1 MDNPLYSYSL
11 CITIPLMLFFSI
23 YFWFGRTPD
32 KVIFSIYRKSRR
44 LMSIAILLLTANY
57 LAHYILK
64 LRFVD
69 PVAAILMNL
78 TTYFLC
84 YWVFTAALN
93 TLINRFYI
101 STRRFIIHVI
111 IWVAYSSVAVL
122 TRIYITDE
130 AMLRVA
136 LISLAIGLMAYGLFL
151 SYRLL
156 SIYRLAVKMFDE
168 MAADDFAMYIKWMSH
183 FTYYVLVYGIGCSA
197 LTFLPEEYCYLWI
210 LSSLPLYIYIFCC
223 YQNYLLFYEQVE
235 TVILDES
242 ANSTDENTLF
252 TTEPKSESKAEPE
265 LVEPEPAEP
274 EPVEEE
280 EDDELIAAQCHF
292 DEIADGIEIWI
303 AAKGFLQSGLTIKRL
318 ADKLHTNRTYLSKY
332 INCTYK
338 TTFRNW
344 ISDMRIEH
352 AKECMAVSSERILTE
367 ISEKSGFTS
376 LSHFTKTFKDKEGI
390 SPAKWQKNPNNVA
403 ENKQPS

>member
-1 MDNPLYSYSL
+1 
-11 CITIPLMLFFSI
+11 MLFFSI

-32 KVIFSIYRKSRR
+32 KVIFGIYRKSRR
-44 LMSIAILLLTANY
+44 LMAIAILLLTANY
-57 LAHYILK
+57 LTHYILK

-101 STRRFIIHVI
+101 STRRFAIHVI
-111 IWVAYSSVAVL
+111 IWGGYSALALL
-122 TRIYITDE
+122 TKFYITDE
-130 AMLRVA
+130 ATQRLA
-136 LISLAIGLMAYGLFL
+136 LISLALGLMCYGLYL

-156 SIYRLAVKMFDE
+156 SIYRRAVKLFDE
-168 MAADDFAMYIKWMSH
+168 MAADDLAMYIKWMNH

-210 LSSLPLYIYIFCC
+210 LSSLPLYIYVFCC

-242 ANSTDENTLF
+242 ANSTDEKTLF
-252 TTEPKSESKAEPE
+252 ATEPESESKSEPEAEEAEPVIDQRRFE
-265 LVEPEPAEP
+265 
-274 EPVEEE
+274 
-280 EDDELIAAQCHF
+280 
-292 DEIADGIEIWI
+292 EIADGIERWI
-303 AAKGFLQSGLTIKRL
+303 AAKGFLQTGLTIKRL
-318 ADKLHTNRTYLSKY
+318 ADTLRTNRTYLSKY
-332 INCTYK
+332 INTTYK

-344 ISDMRIEH
+344 ISDMRIEY
-352 AKECMAVSSERILTE
+352 AKECMAGCSDPMLAE

-376 LSHFTKTFKDKEGI
+376 LSHFMKTFKEKEGI
-390 SPAKWQKNPNNVA
+390 SPAKWRKVPGGVAKN
-403 ENKQPS
+403 EQPS

>member
-1 MDNPLYSYSL
+1 MDNSLYDYSL

-32 KVIFSIYRKSRR
+32 KVIFGTYRKSRR
-44 LMSIAILLLTANY
+44 LMAIAILLLTANY

-69 PVAAILMNL
+69 PVSAILMNL

-84 YWVFTAALN
+84 YWVFTSALN

-101 STRRFIIHVI
+101 STRRFAIHVI
-111 IWVAYSSVAVL
+111 IWVVYSALALL
-122 TRIYITDE
+122 TKFYITDE
-130 AMLRVA
+130 ATQRMA
-136 LISLAIGLMAYGLFL
+136 LISLAIGLMCYGLYL

-156 SIYRLAVKMFDE
+156 SIYRRAVKLFDE
-168 MAADDFAMYIKWMSH
+168 TAADDLAMYIKWMNH

-242 ANSTDENTLF
+242 ANSTDEKTLF
-252 TTEPKSESKAEPE
+252 ATEPESESKSEP
-265 LVEPEPAEP
+265 
-274 EPVEEE
+274 EEE
-280 EDDELIAAQCHF
+280 EAEPVIDQRRFE
-292 DEIADGIEIWI
+292 EIADGLERWI
-303 AAKGFLQSGLTIKRL
+303 AAKGFLQTGLTIKRL
-318 ADKLHTNRTYLSKY
+318 ADTLRTNRTYLSKY
-332 INCTYK
+332 INSTYK

-344 ISDMRIEH
+344 ISDMRIEY
-352 AKECMAVSSERILTE
+352 AKECMAGCTDPMLAE

-376 LSHFTKTFKDKEGI
+376 LSHFMKTFKEKEGI
-390 SPAKWQKNPNNVA
+390 SPAKWRKVPDGVA
-403 ENKQPS
+403 KDEQPS

>member
-1 MDNPLYSYSL
+1 MDNPLYNYSL

-32 KVIFSIYRKSRR
+32 KMIFSIYRKSRR

-57 LAHYILK
+57 LAHFILK

-93 TLINRFYI
+93 TLINCFYI
-101 STRRFIIHVI
+101 SARRFIIHVI

-130 AMLRVA
+130 STQRLA
-136 LISLAIGLMAYGLFL
+136 LISLAISLMAYGLYL

-156 SIYRLAVKMFDE
+156 SIYRRAVKMFDE
-168 MAADDFAMYIKWMSH
+168 MAADDLAMYLKWMNH

-210 LSSLPLYIYIFCC
+210 LSSLPLYIYTFCC

-242 ANSTDENTLF
+242 ANSTDEKTLF
-252 TTEPKSESKAEPE
+252 TIGPESESKPEPELMEPE
-265 LVEPEPAEP
+265 LVE
-274 EPVEEE
+274 E
-280 EDDELIAAQCHF
+280 EDKLIAAQYHF
-292 DEIADGIEIWI
+292 DEIAEGIEIWI

-344 ISDMRIEH
+344 ISDMRIEY

-390 SPAKWQKNPNNVA
+390 SPAKWQKNPDNVA

>member
-1 MDNPLYSYSL
+1 MDNSLYDYSL

-32 KVIFSIYRKSRR
+32 KVIFGTYRKSRR
-44 LMSIAILLLTANY
+44 LMAIAILLLTANY

-69 PVAAILMNL
+69 PVSAILMNL

-84 YWVFTAALN
+84 YWVFTSALN

-101 STRRFIIHVI
+101 STRRFAIHVI
-111 IWVAYSSVAVL
+111 IWVVYSALALL
-122 TRIYITDE
+122 TKFYITDE
-130 AMLRVA
+130 ATQRMA
-136 LISLAIGLMAYGLFL
+136 LISLAIGLMCYGLYL

-156 SIYRLAVKMFDE
+156 SIYRRAVKLFDE
-168 MAADDFAMYIKWMSH
+168 TAADDLAMYIKWMNH

-242 ANSTDENTLF
+242 ANSTDEKTLF
-252 TTEPKSESKAEPE
+252 ATEPESKSKSEPEAEEAEPVIDQRRFE
-265 LVEPEPAEP
+265 
-274 EPVEEE
+274 
-280 EDDELIAAQCHF
+280 
-292 DEIADGIEIWI
+292 EIADGLERWI
-303 AAKGFLQSGLTIKRL
+303 AAKGFLQTGLTIKRL
-318 ADKLHTNRTYLSKY
+318 ADTLRTNRTYLSKY
-332 INCTYK
+332 INSTYK

-344 ISDMRIEH
+344 ISDMRIEY
-352 AKECMAVSSERILTE
+352 AKECMAGCTDPMLAE

-376 LSHFTKTFKDKEGI
+376 LSHFMKTFKEKEGI
-390 SPAKWQKNPNNVA
+390 SPAKWRKVPDGVA
-403 ENKQPS
+403 KDEQPS

>member
-1 MDNPLYSYSL
+1 MDNPLYNYSL

-32 KVIFSIYRKSRR
+32 KVIFGIYRKSRR
-44 LMSIAILLLTANY
+44 LMAIAILLLTANY
-57 LAHYILK
+57 LTHYILK

-101 STRRFIIHVI
+101 STRRFAIHVI
-111 IWVAYSSVAVL
+111 IWGGYSALALL
-122 TRIYITDE
+122 TRFYITDE
-130 AMLRVA
+130 ATQRLA
-136 LISLAIGLMAYGLFL
+136 LISLAIGLMCYGLFL

-156 SIYRLAVKMFDE
+156 SIYRRAVKLFDE
-168 MAADDFAMYIKWMSH
+168 TAADDLAMYIKWMNH

-242 ANSTDENTLF
+242 ANSTDEKTLF
-252 TTEPKSESKAEPE
+252 ATEPESESKSEP
-265 LVEPEPAEP
+265 
-274 EPVEEE
+274 EEE
-280 EDDELIAAQCHF
+280 EAEPVIDQRRFE
-292 DEIADGIEIWI
+292 EIADGIERWI
-303 AAKGFLQSGLTIKRL
+303 AAKGFLQTGLTIKRL
-318 ADKLHTNRTYLSKY
+318 ADTLRTNRTYLSKY
-332 INCTYK
+332 INSTYK

-344 ISDMRIEH
+344 ISDMRIEY
-352 AKECMAVSSERILTE
+352 AKECMAGCSDPMLAE

-376 LSHFTKTFKDKEGI
+376 LSHFMKTFKEKEGI
-390 SPAKWQKNPNNVA
+390 SPAKWRKVPDGVAKN
-403 ENKQPS
+403 EQPS

>member
-1 MDNPLYSYSL
+1 MDNPLYNYSL

-32 KVIFSIYRKSRR
+32 KVIFGIYRKSRR
-44 LMSIAILLLTANY
+44 LMAIAILLLTANY
-57 LAHYILK
+57 LVHYILK

-101 STRRFIIHVI
+101 STRRFAIHVI
-111 IWVAYSSVAVL
+111 IWGGYSALALL
-122 TRIYITDE
+122 TKFYITDE
-130 AMLRVA
+130 ATQRLA
-136 LISLAIGLMAYGLFL
+136 LISLAIGLMCYGLFL

-156 SIYRLAVKMFDE
+156 SIYRRAVKLFDE
-168 MAADDFAMYIKWMSH
+168 TAADDLAMYIKWMNH

-210 LSSLPLYIYIFCC
+210 LSSLPLYIYVFCC

-242 ANSTDENTLF
+242 ANSTDEKTLF
-252 TTEPKSESKAEPE
+252 ATEPESKSEP
-265 LVEPEPAEP
+265 
-274 EPVEEE
+274 EEE
-280 EDDELIAAQCHF
+280 EAEPVIDQRRFE
-292 DEIADGIEIWI
+292 EIADGLERWI
-303 AAKGFLQSGLTIKRL
+303 AAKGFLQTGLTIKRL
-318 ADKLHTNRTYLSKY
+318 ADTLRTNRTYLSKY
-332 INCTYK
+332 INSTYK

-344 ISDMRIEH
+344 ISDMRIEY
-352 AKECMAVSSERILTE
+352 AKECMAGCSDPMLAE

-376 LSHFTKTFKDKEGI
+376 LSHFMKTFKEKEGI
-390 SPAKWQKNPNNVA
+390 SPAKWRKIPDGVAKN
-403 ENKQPS
+403 EQPS

>member
-1 MDNPLYSYSL
+1 MDNPLYNYSL

-32 KVIFSIYRKSRR
+32 KVIFGIYRKSRR
-44 LMSIAILLLTANY
+44 LMAIAILLLTANY
-57 LAHYILK
+57 LTHYILK

-69 PVAAILMNL
+69 PVSAILMNL

-101 STRRFIIHVI
+101 STRRFAIHVI
-111 IWVAYSSVAVL
+111 IWGGYSALALL
-122 TRIYITDE
+122 TRFYITDE
-130 AMLRVA
+130 ATQRLA
-136 LISLAIGLMAYGLFL
+136 LISLAIGLMCYGLFL

-156 SIYRLAVKMFDE
+156 SIYRRAVKLFDE
-168 MAADDFAMYIKWMSH
+168 TAADDLAMYIKWMNH

-242 ANSTDENTLF
+242 ANSTDEKTLF
-252 TTEPKSESKAEPE
+252 ATEPESESKSKSEP
-265 LVEPEPAEP
+265 
-274 EPVEEE
+274 EEE
-280 EDDELIAAQCHF
+280 EAEPVIDQRRFE
-292 DEIADGIEIWI
+292 EIADGLERWI
-303 AAKGFLQSGLTIKRL
+303 AAKGFLQTGLTIKRL
-318 ADKLHTNRTYLSKY
+318 ADTLRTNRTYLSKY
-332 INCTYK
+332 INSTYK

-344 ISDMRIEH
+344 ISDMRIEY
-352 AKECMAVSSERILTE
+352 AKECMAGCSDPMLAE

-376 LSHFTKTFKDKEGI
+376 LSHFMKTFKEKEGI
-390 SPAKWQKNPNNVA
+390 SPAKWRKVPDGVAKN
-403 ENKQPS
+403 EQPS

>member
-1 MDNPLYSYSL
+1 MDNPLYDFSL

-32 KVIFSIYRKSRR
+32 KVIFGTYRKSRR
-44 LMSIAILLLTANY
+44 LIAIAILLLTANY
-57 LAHYILK
+57 LTHYILK

-101 STRRFIIHVI
+101 STRRFAKHVI
-111 IWVAYSSVAVL
+111 LWVVYSALALL
-122 TRIYITDE
+122 TRFYITDE
-130 AMLRVA
+130 ATQRLT
-136 LISLAIGLMAYGLFL
+136 LISLALGLMCYGLYL

-156 SIYRLAVKMFDE
+156 SIYRRAVKLFDE
-168 MAADDFAMYIKWMSH
+168 TAADDLAMYIKWMNH
-183 FTYYVLVYGIGCSA
+183 FTYYVLVYGIGCSV

-210 LSSLPLYIYIFCC
+210 LSSLPLYVYIFCC

-242 ANSTDENTLF
+242 ANSTNEKTLF
-252 TTEPKSESKAEPE
+252 ATEPEPESESKSEP
-265 LVEPEPAEP
+265 
-274 EPVEEE
+274 EEE
-280 EDDELIAAQCHF
+280 EEAEPIINQRRF
-292 DEIADGIEIWI
+292 EEIADGIERWI
-303 AAKGFLQSGLTIKRL
+303 AAKGFLQTGLTIKRL
-318 ADKLHTNRTYLSKY
+318 ADTLRTNRTYLSKY
-332 INCTYK
+332 INSTYK

-344 ISDMRIEH
+344 ISDMRIEY
-352 AKECMAVSSERILTE
+352 AKECMAGCSDPMLAE

-376 LSHFTKTFKDKEGI
+376 LSHFMKTFKEKEGI
-390 SPAKWQKNPNNVA
+390 SPAKWRKVPDGVAKN
-403 ENKQPS
+403 EQPS

>member
-1 MDNPLYSYSL
+1 MDNSLYDYSL

-32 KVIFSIYRKSRR
+32 KVIFGTYRKSRR
-44 LMSIAILLLTANY
+44 LMAIAILLLTANY

-69 PVAAILMNL
+69 PVSAILMNL

-84 YWVFTAALN
+84 YWVFTSALN

-101 STRRFIIHVI
+101 STRRFAIHVI
-111 IWVAYSSVAVL
+111 IWVVYSALALL
-122 TRIYITDE
+122 TKFYITDE
-130 AMLRVA
+130 ATQRMA
-136 LISLAIGLMAYGLFL
+136 LISLAIGLMCYGLYL

-156 SIYRLAVKMFDE
+156 SIYRRAVKLFDE
-168 MAADDFAMYIKWMSH
+168 TAADDLAMYIKWMNH

-242 ANSTDENTLF
+242 ANSTDEKTLF
-252 TTEPKSESKAEPE
+252 ATEPESKSKSEPEAEEAEPVIDQRRFE
-265 LVEPEPAEP
+265 
-274 EPVEEE
+274 
-280 EDDELIAAQCHF
+280 
-292 DEIADGIEIWI
+292 EIADGLERWI
-303 AAKGFLQSGLTIKRL
+303 AAKGFLQTGLTIKRL
-318 ADKLHTNRTYLSKY
+318 ADTLRTNRTYLSKY
-332 INCTYK
+332 INSTYK

-344 ISDMRIEH
+344 ISDMRIEY
-352 AKECMAVSSERILTE
+352 AKECMAGCTDPMLVE

-376 LSHFTKTFKDKEGI
+376 LSHFMKTFKEKEGI
-390 SPAKWQKNPNNVA
+390 SPAKWRKVPDGVA
-403 ENKQPS
+403 KDEQPS

>member
-1 MDNPLYSYSL
+1 MDNPLYNYSL

-32 KVIFSIYRKSRR
+32 KVIFGIYRKSRR
-44 LMSIAILLLTANY
+44 LMAIAILLLTANY
-57 LAHYILK
+57 LTHYILK

-101 STRRFIIHVI
+101 STRRFAIHVI
-111 IWVAYSSVAVL
+111 IWGGYSALALL
-122 TRIYITDE
+122 TKFYITDE
-130 AMLRVA
+130 ATQRLA
-136 LISLAIGLMAYGLFL
+136 LISLALGLMCYGLYL

-156 SIYRLAVKMFDE
+156 SIYRRAVKLFDE
-168 MAADDFAMYIKWMSH
+168 MAADDLAMYIKWMNH

-210 LSSLPLYIYIFCC
+210 LSSLPLYIYVFCC

-242 ANSTDENTLF
+242 ANSTDEKTLF
-252 TTEPKSESKAEPE
+252 ATEPESESKSEPEAEEAEPVIDQRRFE
-265 LVEPEPAEP
+265 
-274 EPVEEE
+274 
-280 EDDELIAAQCHF
+280 
-292 DEIADGIEIWI
+292 EIADGIERWI
-303 AAKGFLQSGLTIKRL
+303 AAKGFLQTGLTIKRL
-318 ADKLHTNRTYLSKY
+318 ADTLRTNRTYLSKY
-332 INCTYK
+332 INTTYK

-344 ISDMRIEH
+344 ISDMRIEY
-352 AKECMAVSSERILTE
+352 AKECMAGCSDPMLAE

-376 LSHFTKTFKDKEGI
+376 LSHFMKTFKEKEGI
-390 SPAKWQKNPNNVA
+390 SPAKWRKVPGGVAKN
-403 ENKQPS
+403 EQPS

>member
-1 MDNPLYSYSL
+1 MHYD
-11 CITIPLMLFFSI
+11 TADAFFSI

-32 KVIFSIYRKSRR
+32 KVIFGTYRKSRR
-44 LMSIAILLLTANY
+44 LMAIAILLLTANY
-57 LAHYILK
+57 LTHYILK

-101 STRRFIIHVI
+101 STRRFAIHVI
-111 IWVAYSSVAVL
+111 LWVVYSALALL
-122 TRIYITDE
+122 TKFYITDE
-130 AMLRVA
+130 ATQCLT
-136 LISLAIGLMAYGLFL
+136 LISLAIGLMCYGLYL

-156 SIYRLAVKMFDE
+156 SIYRRAVKLFDE
-168 MAADDFAMYIKWMSH
+168 TAADDLAMYIKWMNH
-183 FTYYVLVYGIGCSA
+183 FTYYVLVYGIGCSV

-210 LSSLPLYIYIFCC
+210 LSSLPLYVYIFCC

-242 ANSTDENTLF
+242 ANSTDEKTLF
-252 TTEPKSESKAEPE
+252 ATEPEPESESKSKP
-265 LVEPEPAEP
+265 
-274 EPVEEE
+274 EEE
-280 EDDELIAAQCHF
+280 EEAEPIIDQRRFE
-292 DEIADGIEIWI
+292 EIADGIERWI
-303 AAKGFLQSGLTIKRL
+303 AAKGFLQTGLTIKRL
-318 ADKLHTNRTYLSKY
+318 ADTLRTNRTYLSKY
-332 INCTYK
+332 INSTYK

-344 ISDMRIEH
+344 ISDMRIEY
-352 AKECMAVSSERILTE
+352 AKECMAGCSDPMLAE

-376 LSHFTKTFKDKEGI
+376 LSHFMKTFKEKEGI
-390 SPAKWQKNPNNVA
+390 SPAKWRKDPDGVAKN
-403 ENKQPS
+403 EQPS

>member
-1 MDNPLYSYSL
+1 MDNPLYNYSL

-32 KVIFSIYRKSRR
+32 KVIFGIYRKSRR
-44 LMSIAILLLTANY
+44 LMAIAILLLTANY
-57 LAHYILK
+57 LTHYILK

-69 PVAAILMNL
+69 PVSAILMNL

-101 STRRFIIHVI
+101 STRRFAIHVI
-111 IWVAYSSVAVL
+111 IWGGYSALALL
-122 TRIYITDE
+122 TRFYITDE
-130 AMLRVA
+130 ATQRLA
-136 LISLAIGLMAYGLFL
+136 LISLAIGLMCYGLFL

-156 SIYRLAVKMFDE
+156 SIYRRAVKLFDE
-168 MAADDFAMYIKWMSH
+168 TAADDLAMYIKWMNH

-242 ANSTDENTLF
+242 ANSTDEKTLF
-252 TTEPKSESKAEPE
+252 ATEPESESKSEP
-265 LVEPEPAEP
+265 
-274 EPVEEE
+274 EEE
-280 EDDELIAAQCHF
+280 EAEPVIDQRRFE
-292 DEIADGIEIWI
+292 EIADGLERWI
-303 AAKGFLQSGLTIKRL
+303 AAKGFLQTGLTIKRL
-318 ADKLHTNRTYLSKY
+318 ADTLRTNRTYLSKY
-332 INCTYK
+332 INSTYK

-344 ISDMRIEH
+344 ISDMRIEY
-352 AKECMAVSSERILTE
+352 AKECMAGCSDPMLAE

-376 LSHFTKTFKDKEGI
+376 LSHFMKTFKEKEGI
-390 SPAKWQKNPNNVA
+390 SPAKWRKVPDGVAKN
-403 ENKQPS
+403 EQPS

>member
-1 MDNPLYSYSL
+1 MDNTLYNYSL

-32 KVIFSIYRKSRR
+32 KVIFGIYRKSRR
-44 LMSIAILLLTANY
+44 LMAIAILLLTANY
-57 LAHYILK
+57 LTHYILK

-101 STRRFIIHVI
+101 STRRFAIHVI
-111 IWVAYSSVAVL
+111 IWGGYSALALL
-122 TRIYITDE
+122 TKFYITDE
-130 AMLRVA
+130 ATQRLA
-136 LISLAIGLMAYGLFL
+136 LISLAIGLMCYGLFL

-156 SIYRLAVKMFDE
+156 SIYRRAVKLFDE
-168 MAADDFAMYIKWMSH
+168 TAADDLAMYIKWMNH
-183 FTYYVLVYGIGCSA
+183 FTYYVLVYGVGCSV

-210 LSSLPLYIYIFCC
+210 LSSLPLYIYVFCC

-242 ANSTDENTLF
+242 ANSTDEKTLF
-252 TTEPKSESKAEPE
+252 ATEPESKSEP
-265 LVEPEPAEP
+265 
-274 EPVEEE
+274 EEE
-280 EDDELIAAQCHF
+280 EAEPVIDQRRFE
-292 DEIADGIEIWI
+292 EIADGLERWI
-303 AAKGFLQSGLTIKRL
+303 AAKGFLQTGLTIKRL
-318 ADKLHTNRTYLSKY
+318 ADTLRTNRTYLSKY
-332 INCTYK
+332 INSTYK

-344 ISDMRIEH
+344 ISDMRIEY
-352 AKECMAVSSERILTE
+352 AKECMAGCSDPMLAE

-376 LSHFTKTFKDKEGI
+376 LSHFMKTFKEKEGI
-390 SPAKWQKNPNNVA
+390 SPAKWRKIPDGVAKN
-403 ENKQPS
+403 EQPS

>member
-1 MDNPLYSYSL
+1 MDNPLYNYSL

-32 KVIFSIYRKSRR
+32 KVIFGIYRKSRR
-44 LMSIAILLLTANY
+44 LMAIAILLLTANY
-57 LAHYILK
+57 LTHYILK
-64 LRFVD
+64 LRFGD

-101 STRRFIIHVI
+101 STRRFAIHVI
-111 IWVAYSSVAVL
+111 IWGGYSALALL
-122 TRIYITDE
+122 TKFYITDE
-130 AMLRVA
+130 ATQRLA
-136 LISLAIGLMAYGLFL
+136 LISLALGLMCYGLYL

-156 SIYRLAVKMFDE
+156 SIYRRAVKLFDE
-168 MAADDFAMYIKWMSH
+168 MAADDLAMYIKWMNH

-210 LSSLPLYIYIFCC
+210 LSSLPLYIYVFCC

-242 ANSTDENTLF
+242 ANSTDEKTLF
-252 TTEPKSESKAEPE
+252 ATEPESESKSEPEAEEAEPVIDQRRFE
-265 LVEPEPAEP
+265 
-274 EPVEEE
+274 
-280 EDDELIAAQCHF
+280 
-292 DEIADGIEIWI
+292 EIADGIERWI
-303 AAKGFLQSGLTIKRL
+303 AAKGFLQTGLTIKRL
-318 ADKLHTNRTYLSKY
+318 ADTLRTNRTYLSKY
-332 INCTYK
+332 INTTYK

-344 ISDMRIEH
+344 ISDMRIEY
-352 AKECMAVSSERILTE
+352 AKECMAGCSDPMLAE

-376 LSHFTKTFKDKEGI
+376 LSHFMKTFKEKEGI
-390 SPAKWQKNPNNVA
+390 SPAKWRKVPGGVAKN
-403 ENKQPS
+403 EQPS

>member
-1 MDNPLYSYSL
+1 MDNSLYDYSL

-32 KVIFSIYRKSRR
+32 KVIFGTYRKSRR
-44 LMSIAILLLTANY
+44 LMAIAILLLTANY

-69 PVAAILMNL
+69 PVSAILMNL

-84 YWVFTAALN
+84 YWVFTSALN

-101 STRRFIIHVI
+101 STRRFAIHVI
-111 IWVAYSSVAVL
+111 IWVVYSALALL
-122 TRIYITDE
+122 TKFYITDE
-130 AMLRVA
+130 ATQRLA
-136 LISLAIGLMAYGLFL
+136 LISLAIGLMCYGLYL

-156 SIYRLAVKMFDE
+156 SIYRRAVKLFDE
-168 MAADDFAMYIKWMSH
+168 TAADDLAMYIKWMNH
-183 FTYYVLVYGIGCSA
+183 FTYYVLVYGVGCSV

-210 LSSLPLYIYIFCC
+210 LSSLPLYIYVFCC

-242 ANSTDENTLF
+242 ANSTDEKTRF
-252 TTEPKSESKAEPE
+252 ATESESESKSEPEAEEAEPVIDQRRFE
-265 LVEPEPAEP
+265 
-274 EPVEEE
+274 
-280 EDDELIAAQCHF
+280 
-292 DEIADGIEIWI
+292 EIAEGLERWI
-303 AAKGFLQSGLTIKRL
+303 AEKGFLQTGLTIKRL
-318 ADKLHTNRTYLSKY
+318 ADTLRTNRTYLSKY
-332 INCTYK
+332 INSTYK

-344 ISDMRIEH
+344 ISDMRIEY
-352 AKECMAVSSERILTE
+352 AKECMSGCTDPMLAE

-376 LSHFTKTFKDKEGI
+376 LSHFMKTFKEKEGI
-390 SPAKWQKNPNNVA
+390 SPAKWRKVPDGVA
-403 ENKQPS
+403 KDEQPS

>member
-1 MDNPLYSYSL
+1 MDYPLYNYSL

-32 KVIFSIYRKSRR
+32 KVIFGIYRKSRR
-44 LMSIAILLLTANY
+44 LMAIAILLLTANY
-57 LAHYILK
+57 LTHYILK

-101 STRRFIIHVI
+101 STRRFAIHVI
-111 IWVAYSSVAVL
+111 IWGGYSALALL
-122 TRIYITDE
+122 TKFYITDE
-130 AMLRVA
+130 ATQRLA
-136 LISLAIGLMAYGLFL
+136 LISLALGLMCYGLYL

-156 SIYRLAVKMFDE
+156 SIYRRAVKLFDE
-168 MAADDFAMYIKWMSH
+168 MAADDLAMYIKWMNH

-210 LSSLPLYIYIFCC
+210 LSSLPLYIYVFCC

-242 ANSTDENTLF
+242 ANSTDEKTLF
-252 TTEPKSESKAEPE
+252 ATEPESESKSEPEAEEAEPVIDQRRFE
-265 LVEPEPAEP
+265 
-274 EPVEEE
+274 
-280 EDDELIAAQCHF
+280 
-292 DEIADGIEIWI
+292 EIADGIERWI
-303 AAKGFLQSGLTIKRL
+303 AAKGFLQTGLTIKRL
-318 ADKLHTNRTYLSKY
+318 ADTLRTNRTYLSKY
-332 INCTYK
+332 INTTYK

-344 ISDMRIEH
+344 ISDMRIEY
-352 AKECMAVSSERILTE
+352 AKECMAGCSDPMLAE

-376 LSHFTKTFKDKEGI
+376 LSHFMKTFKEKEGI
-390 SPAKWQKNPNNVA
+390 SPAKWRKVPGGVAKN
-403 ENKQPS
+403 EQPS

>member
-1 MDNPLYSYSL
+1 MDNSLYDYSL

-32 KVIFSIYRKSRR
+32 KVIFGTYRKSRR
-44 LMSIAILLLTANY
+44 LMAIAILLLTANY

-69 PVAAILMNL
+69 PVSAILMNL

-84 YWVFTAALN
+84 YWVFTSALN

-101 STRRFIIHVI
+101 STRRFAIHVI
-111 IWVAYSSVAVL
+111 IWVVYSALALL
-122 TRIYITDE
+122 TKFYITDE
-130 AMLRVA
+130 ATQRLA
-136 LISLAIGLMAYGLFL
+136 LISLAIGLMCYGLYL

-156 SIYRLAVKMFDE
+156 SIYRRAVKLFDE
-168 MAADDFAMYIKWMSH
+168 TAADDLAMYIKWMNH
-183 FTYYVLVYGIGCSA
+183 FTYYVLVYGVGCSV

-210 LSSLPLYIYIFCC
+210 LSSLPLYIYVFCC

-242 ANSTDENTLF
+242 ANSTDEKTLF
-252 TTEPKSESKAEPE
+252 ATESESESKSEPEAEEAEPVIDQRRFE
-265 LVEPEPAEP
+265 
-274 EPVEEE
+274 
-280 EDDELIAAQCHF
+280 
-292 DEIADGIEIWI
+292 EIAEGLERWI
-303 AAKGFLQSGLTIKRL
+303 AEKGFLQTGLTIKRL
-318 ADKLHTNRTYLSKY
+318 ADTLRTNRTYLSKY
-332 INCTYK
+332 INSTYK

-344 ISDMRIEH
+344 ISDMRIEY
-352 AKECMAVSSERILTE
+352 AKECMSGCTDPMLAE

-376 LSHFTKTFKDKEGI
+376 LSHFMKTFKEKEGI
-390 SPAKWQKNPNNVA
+390 SPAKWRKVPDGVA
-403 ENKQPS
+403 KDEQPS